1 MYIDSY
7 EIVSLGTKYR
17 ENPKGKD
24 LKNQVLTRM
33 YSEEGIQS
41 KKLLDLLESYDDNI
55 HYHEGRNC
63 KVTIEFK
70 EIEWVVIN
78 YIRSE

>member
-1 MYIDSY
+1 MYIDKY

-17 ENPKGKD
+17 ENTKGKD

-70 EIEWVVIN
+70 EIE
-78 YIRSE
+78 